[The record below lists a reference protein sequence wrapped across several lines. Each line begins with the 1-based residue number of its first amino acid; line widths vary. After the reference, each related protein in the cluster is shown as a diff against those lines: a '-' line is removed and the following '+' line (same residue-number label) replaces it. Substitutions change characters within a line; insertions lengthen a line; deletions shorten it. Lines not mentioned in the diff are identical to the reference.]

1 MNFQDAINAQKS
13 GELQKADKI
22 YKKLLNLNPEKSY
35 WYPEAK
41 LYRQKDASDDWSKIL
56 SNKVGKDLD
65 LIKKD

>member
-35 WYPEAK
+35 WYPEAI
-41 LYRQKDASDDWSKIL
+41 LYRQKDANDEWKKIL
-56 SNKVGKDLD
+56 HKLGNDLD
-65 LIKKD
+65 LIKINK